1 MVIVTSGRKFAGH
14 TIRYLSLLLTG
25 NQWRG
30 FSLVLFSLNVLV
42 FNQDYD
48 ALFHYCTIFI
58 TVINSTQTLG
68 KKSPYSEFFWSAFSR
83 IRTEYLS
90 VKSEY
95 LYEVSFRIQ
104 FEHGKMRTRKT
115 PNTDTFHAVRGFELK
130 TF

>member
-1 MVIVTSGRKFAGH
+1 MAGF
-14 TIRYLSLLLTG
+14 
-25 NQWRG
+25 Q
-30 FSLVLFSLNVLV
+30 FSSFSFKCFSLV
-42 FNQDYD
+42 FNQDYE

-68 KKSPYSEFFWSAFSR
+68 KKSPYSEFFWSAFSL

-104 FEHGKMRTRKT
+104 FEHEKMRTRNT
-115 PNTDTFHAVRGFELK
+115 PNTDTFQAVRGFELK